1 MYKTIRSTSLRGNL
15 SEILSSVEKGSKFL
29 ITKHGQPVAGIVDFG
44 LFEDLLALSSPT
56 YLKSIKEARNQ
67 IKKGQVYS
75 HEEVFK
81 DIE

>member
-1 MYKTIRSTSLRGNL
+1 MYKTIRSTSLRENL
-15 SEILSSVEKGSKFL
+15 SEILESVEKGDKFL
-29 ITKHGQPVAGIVDFG
+29 ITKHGQPVAGVVDFG
-44 LFEDLLALSSPT
+44 LFEDLLALSSPK
-56 YLKSIKEARNQ
+56 YVRSIKEARDQ